1 MILRYDDIW
10 LGQLTAISERASL
23 LKFQENIALIIKSIL
38 KSDSIARKLYDE
50 FIVSEGS
57 EDLLIKLV
65 NYLLEKYSESFKPN
79 YIPHGKQKDEY
90 IADIIQI
97 LASAEA

>member
-1 MILRYDDIW
+1 
-10 LGQLTAISERASL
+10 
-23 LKFQENIALIIKSIL
+23 
-38 KSDSIARKLYDE
+38 LYDE
-50 FIVSEGS
+50 FIVSEGA
-57 EDLLIKLV
+57 EDLLIRLV

-79 YIPHGKQKDEY
+79 YIPYGKQKDEY